1 MEEVEGEAVA
11 VDAVV
16 GKSHTLG
23 LVEAVEGVTRY
34 YQEVMH
40 PQESPEGPLVVILS
54 LLSNARAFDIQ
65 DTGCLI
71 LHIGN
76 KRA

>member
-1 MEEVEGEAVA
+1 VAEEVEAEAVA

-16 GKSHTLG
+16 GKSHTLS

-34 YQEVMH
+34 YQGMH

-54 LLSNARAFDIQ
+54 RPSNARAFDIQ

>member
-1 MEEVEGEAVA
+1 VEAGVVV

-16 GKSHTLG
+16 GKSYTLD

-34 YQEVMH
+34 YRGKH
-40 PQESPEGPLVVILS
+40 PQGSLEGPWVVILS
-54 LLSNARAFDIQ
+54 RPSNAKAFDIQ
-65 DTGCLI
+65 DTGCLV

>member
-1 MEEVEGEAVA
+1 MEAGVVV

-16 GKSHTLG
+16 GKSYTLG
-23 LVEAVEGVTRY
+23 LVEAVAGVTRY
-34 YQEVMH
+34 YQGMH
-40 PQESPEGPLVVILS
+40 LQESLEGPWVVILS
-54 LLSNARAFDIQ
+54 RPSNARAFDIQ
-65 DTGCLI
+65 DTGCLV